1 MKWFKYLQPPAR
13 RKKPFYAWQIE
24 LTTRCPLK
32 CRMCVRSG
40 FKDWHS
46 GDMSYDNF
54 KKLTPYLKDVERVV
68 LEGWGESLLHK
79 NLPEILRL
87 VKAEGPEVG
96 FITSGK
102 GLDKAYISELIN
114 AGVDFI
120 GFSLSGGSSRTHNS
134 IRVNSDFEALL
145 QDIKTFN
152 EIKAGRK
159 LKKPKLHI
167 VYLMLMDN
175 IFEIPSLIGIAKSI
189 GIEDII
195 LINLIHVSNEW
206 QEKQRVF
213 RCNKLENKNR
223 VQGFKGLSENKHS
236 NPRISKRDVVPSGL
250 YVLESLTPFSEQY
263 GEILKE
269 AETKAGELKINLKLP
284 SLLPAEV
291 SVCEENP
298 LGNLYISTDGE
309 VAPCVYLYPPVSSP
323 FKRIFCGAER
333 QVKKLSFGN
342 IFSEPFSDI
351 WDKRGYMDFRKCFML
366 RRERGGQPPLS
377 AYMGSIR
384 RKETSALPKAPE
396 QCTTCHKMLGV

>member
-1 MKWFKYLQPPAR
+1 MKWFKYFQPPAR

-79 NLPEILRL
+79 NLTEIIRL

-120 GFSLSGGSSRTHNS
+120 GFSLSGGSPRTHNF
-134 IRVNSDFEALL
+134 IRVNSDFEVLL

-195 LINLIHVSNEW
+195 LINLIHVSSEW

-213 RCNKLENKNR
+213 TC
-223 VQGFKGLSENKHS
+223 FKS
-236 NPRISKRDVVPSGL
+236 PQP
-250 YVLESLTPFSEQY
+250 PFSKGEQEGVIRRDTNGEH

-284 SLLPAEV
+284 SLLPTEV

-298 LGNLYISTDGE
+298 LKNLYISTDGE

-342 IFSEPFSDI
+342 IFSESFSDI
-351 WDKRGYMDFRKCFML
+351 WNKREYMDFRKCFML

-384 RKETSALPKAPE
+384 RKETSALPKAPD

>member
-1 MKWFKYLQPPAR
+1 MKWFEYLQQPPAR

-32 CRMCVRSG
+32 CKMCVREG

-46 GDMSYDNF
+46 GDMSYDDF

-87 VKAEGPEVG
+87 VKAEGPEAG
-96 FITSGK
+96 FVTSGK
-102 GLDKAYISELIN
+102 GLDKAYIDELIN

-134 IRVNSDFEALL
+134 IRVNSDFEVLL
-145 QDIKTFN
+145 EDIKTFN

-213 RCNKLENKNR
+213 TCLK
-223 VQGFKGLSENKHS
+223 S
-236 NPRISKRDVVPSGL
+236 P
-250 YVLESLTPFSEQY
+250 LTPLFQRGAKAVIQRGANGEH

-269 AETKAGELKINLKLP
+269 AEIKARELKINLKLP
-284 SLLPAEV
+284 SLSPTEV
-291 SVCEENP
+291 YVCEENP
-298 LGNLYISTDGE
+298 LENLYISTDGE

-333 QVKKLSFGN
+333 QTKKLSFGN

-351 WDKRGYMDFRKCFML
+351 WDKREYMDFRKCFML

-384 RKETSALPKAPE
+384 RKETSVLPKAPD